1 MPSSSGNTDDPEQ
14 QSRAHEHLALAVTN
28 LVEDSAMDMKWRLL
42 RTGHRPGAW
51 NMAVDEAIM
60 VQVAAGA
67 SPPTFRLF
75 EWDPPSLSLGR
86 VQSFQRD
93 VDAEACRRLG
103 VDVVRRPTG
112 GRAVLHDVEVTY
124 SLIMSQNDPVLP
136 AGLGESFSLA
146 TQGIIKGLRLLGVEA
161 EIRGRDEGDGSGH
174 VAGASAEAVGAAGP
188 VRTGAC
194 FDSPSW
200 YEVVSGGRKLVGSAQ
215 ARLMGVF
222 LQHGSIL
229 IELDAEKLC
238 SLLRFDSEDERAVAV
253 RHLRSHATSISE
265 ILGRRVSFREVEDA
279 VIAGMRSHISPIEL
293 VEGELTAEET
303 ALANTLISRKYGS
316 PSWTVHRKAEA

>member
-1 MPSSSGNTDDPEQ
+1 
-14 QSRAHEHLALAVTN
+14 
-28 LVEDSAMDMKWRLL
+28 
-42 RTGHRPGAW
+42 
-51 NMAVDEAIM
+51 MAVDEAVM
-60 VQVAAGA
+60 AHVAKGL

-75 EWDPPSLSLGR
+75 EWEPPSLSLGR
-86 VQSFQRD
+86 VQSFERD
-93 VDAEACRRLG
+93 VDADACERLG

-124 SLIMSQNDPVLP
+124 SLIMSENDPALP
-136 AGLGESFSLA
+136 RGMGESFSLA

-161 EIRGRDEGDGSGH
+161 EIRGRDDGDSSGR
-174 VAGASAEAVGAAGP
+174 GATSRAVEDSAAG

-200 YEVVSGGRKLVGSAQ
+200 YEVVAGGRKLVGSAQ

-238 SLLRFDSEDERAVAV
+238 RLLRFPSEAERAAAV
-253 RHLRSHATSISE
+253 DHLRSHATSISE
-265 ILGRRVSFREVEDA
+265 ILSRPVGFREVEDA
-279 VIAGMRSHISPIEL
+279 IIEGMRSHISPIEL
-293 VEGELTAEET
+293 VEDDISQEEL
-303 ALANTLISRKYGS
+303 ALASTLISRKYDS
-316 PSWTVHRKAEA
+316 PSWTLHRRAEAAEA

>member
-1 MPSSSGNTDDPEQ
+1 
-14 QSRAHEHLALAVTN
+14 
-28 LVEDSAMDMKWRLL
+28 MKWRLV
-42 RTGHRPGAW
+42 RTGHKPGAW
-51 NMAVDEAIM
+51 NMAVDEAVM
-60 VQVAAGA
+60 VQVARGA

-93 VDAEACRRLG
+93 VDAEACRKLG

-146 TQGIIKGLRLLGVEA
+146 TQGIIKGLRLLGVKA
-161 EIRGRDEGDGSGH
+161 EIRGRDEGDASGR
-174 VAGASAEAVGAAGP
+174 AAAADGAGAAGA

-238 SLLRFDSEDERAVAV
+238 RLLRFDSEDERAAAV
-253 RHLRSHATSISE
+253 SHLWSHATSISE
-265 ILGRRVSFREVEDA
+265 ILKRRVSFQEVEEA

-293 VEGELTAEET
+293 VEGELSPEEI

-316 PSWTVHRKAEA
+316 PSWTVHRKAEV

>member
-1 MPSSSGNTDDPEQ
+1 MGDRRMQ
-14 QSRAHEHLALAVTN
+14 
-28 LVEDSAMDMKWRLL
+28 WRLL
-42 RTGHRPGAW
+42 RTGHNAGAW
-51 NMAVDEAIM
+51 NMAVDEAVM
-60 VQVAAGA
+60 VHVARGL

-75 EWDPPSLSLGR
+75 EWDPPTLSLGR
-86 VQSFQRD
+86 VQSFERD
-93 VDAEACRRLG
+93 VDVEVCESLG

-124 SLIMSQNDPVLP
+124 SLIMSEKDPALP

-161 EIRGRDEGDGSGH
+161 EIRGRDEGDKPGRA
-174 VAGASAEAVGAAGP
+174 AGGGAADAGGGA

-238 SLLRFDSEDERAVAV
+238 SLLRFSSDEERAAAV
-253 RHLRSHATSISE
+253 CHLRSHATSISE
-265 ILGRRVSFREVEDA
+265 ILGRRVGFREVEDA
-279 VIAGMRSHISPIEL
+279 VIAGMRSHIAPIEL
-293 VEGELTAEET
+293 VEGDLSSEEL
-303 ALANTLISRKYGS
+303 ALANVLISRKYGS
-316 PSWTVHRKAEA
+316 PSWTVHRRAEA